1 MNNRNLSPIL
11 KAGLAR
17 LSAGAKIVDAPR
29 VEGSPEPLPMQGVA
43 AVAAGSASERRAL
56 IAELLLQAA
65 PELAR
70 EIDTL
75 RDLLQRML
83 DVAENC
89 DETGYADGVGFVDI
103 DKLHDEVRAI
113 LAPNNKT

>member
-1 MNNRNLSPIL
+1 MKKN
-11 KAGLAR
+11 
-17 LSAGAKIVDAPR
+17 KITSKKRTVPR
-29 VEGSPEPLPMQGVA
+29 RC
-43 AVAAGSASERRAL
+43 AVATGSASERRAL